1 MIYTAHKL
9 TKIAHAKKLRK
20 EEQDKRKKQ
29 KDDAKKLREDARK
42 KAAIDRRKRLEESGL
57 PGKKELFVRFFVT
70 HIQWFIRTSSKF

>member
-29 KDDAKKLREDARK
+29 KEDAKKLREEARK
-42 KAAIDRRKRLEESGL
+42 KAAIDRRKRMEESGL
-57 PGKKELFVRFFVT
+57 PGKKTFDTFFCHSYTMVNT
-70 HIQWFIRTSSKF
+70 NQ